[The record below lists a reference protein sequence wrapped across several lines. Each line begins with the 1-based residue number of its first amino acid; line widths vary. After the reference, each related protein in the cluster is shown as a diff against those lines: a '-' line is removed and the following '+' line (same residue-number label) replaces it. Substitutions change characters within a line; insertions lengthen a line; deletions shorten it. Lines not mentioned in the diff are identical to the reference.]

1 MKALS
6 DIRHRYGKAFLLLA
20 GIVFFSANGLYF
32 LEVPVSEA
40 NTVADKSFSFD
51 FDNLPDAS
59 RLKVNAKSAFLV
71 NYANGKVLFA
81 KNPDAPRPIAS
92 ITKLVTAMVVLD
104 HKVDLTKPETI
115 TKEDARNS
123 SRSRL
128 RAGYQLSVLDLLYAA
143 LLNSDNRAA
152 RALARTTCGTTE
164 AFVKEMNDKVKKLG
178 LRNTV
183 FYEPTGLDSRN
194 VSTAQEVAM
203 MLHHAYEYDLI
214 RQITSE
220 KSRVCRL
227 LNRKNKYVRMANT
240 NDIVGSKYRVLSGKT
255 GYIQE
260 SGYCLTT
267 MVQNVKGEK
276 LTCVVLGVPGNNL
289 RFREARRLVDWG
301 FGRVGGVTTTTT
313 ASNSRPVRRP

>member
-1 MKALS
+1 MQALS
-6 DIRHRYGKAFLLLA
+6 DIRRRYGKALLLLA
-20 GIVFFSANGLYF
+20 GIIFFSANGLYF

-40 NTVADKSFSFD
+40 TTVSDKCFNFD

-59 RLKVNAKSAFLV
+59 RLKVNAKSALLV
-71 NYANGKVLFA
+71 NYANGRVLYA
-81 KNPDAPRPIAS
+81 KNADIPRPIAS

-104 HKVDLTKPETI
+104 HKIDLTRAETI
-115 TKEDARNS
+115 TSEDARNS

-152 RALARTTCGTTE
+152 RALARTTCGNTE
-164 AFVKEMNDKVKKLG
+164 LFVKEMNDKAKNLG

-194 VSTAQEVAM
+194 VSTAQEVAI
-203 MLHHAYEYDLI
+203 MLHHAYDYDLI

-227 LNRKNKYVRMANT
+227 LNKRNKYVRMANT

-267 MVQNVKGEK
+267 MVQNGSGEK

-301 FGRVGGVTTTTT
+301 FGRIGGVAT
-313 ASNSRPVRRP
+313 ASDSRSARRP